1 MASVLDHGPIL
12 ERLDDAKSARESVMS
27 WPTAKDHRCEALFA
41 SGLQRSEALTA
52 SGVEESIRRALFRF
66 SPQGCA
72 SRMAQEFGDHPQEA
86 AERMRWVRRLAEAT
100 TARPARQRRPQAA

>member
-52 SGVEESIRRALFRF
+52 SGVEE
-66 SPQGCA
+66 
-72 SRMAQEFGDHPQEA
+72 
-86 AERMRWVRRLAEAT
+86 
-100 TARPARQRRPQAA
+100 